1 MSAVTSSLLAAGH
14 AVTIVT
20 NAPTQPFSAVLPSFN
35 GSPKAGNALPRYATY
50 RFANI
55 DAGIVQPK
63 AYDVDRKATFEVLKT
78 FMDKREERLG
88 EEEKWLR
95 EAGVDA
101 VLSDAAFLAW

>member
-1 MSAVTSSLLAAGH
+1 MSAVTSSLLAAGPV
-14 AVTIVT
+14 VTIVT

-35 GSPKAGNALPRYATY
+35 GSPKIETLPRYATY

-78 FMDKREERLG
+78 FMEKREERLD